1 MALGDVV
8 AQKAGESSFDALAD
22 QLDES
27 GATDAASSAT
37 VENPTAPRLTFTANG
52 AEYTLTTQT
61 LILYGIALA
70 DVLLLCL
77 VWKV

>member
-8 AQKAGESSFDALAD
+8 AQKAGASSFDALAD

-27 GATDAASSAT
+27 GSNDSDSSAT
-37 VENPTAPRLTFTANG
+37 VENLTAPRLTVTANG
-52 AEYTLTTQT
+52 TEYTLTTQT

-70 DVLLLCL
+70 DVLLLYL
-77 VWKV
+77 VWTV